1 MLVIAS
7 IGSEGLLGTEAL
19 QSCLPHQLDLRTG
32 QLWADGQS
40 TLQLHQQRQA
50 VWVSTHKGGSLVV
63 PPDGEIVAPVL
74 IRSPVGYPPGRC
86 SMIELNLTITES
98 YRVLV
103 GRTWVDTSNW
113 SAKVLVID
121 LGSDVV
127 VLPPFSCVG
136 NVVQVSAVTVAQ
148 TMSI

>member
-19 QSCLPHQLDLRTG
+19 QSCLSHQLDLRTG

-50 VWVSTHKGGSLVV
+50 VWVSTLVV
-63 PPDGEIVAPVL
+63 PLDGEIVVPVL